1 MNRLFVIVGLAILIA
16 ALVFLNQGIKKT
28 GLPDTDD
35 DAPPPQATAQPAP
48 AAKKAAALPPSIS
61 PATLPAEQ
69 TMGNPATAKHHIVV
83 GWSYN
88 ETNQQ
93 KPASLAQPLQAVQ
106 DYVAKSGGSA
116 SAVIVNTD
124 VPASD
129 RSPAAQAVT
138 GNGVTVDGKPVLSG
152 DVSAAPPQKVVGA
165 IQAAAK

>member
-1 MNRLFVIVGLAILIA
+1 MNRLFVAAGLAILIA

-28 GLPDTDD
+28 GLPDRGD
-35 DAPPPQATAQPAP
+35 DAPPPQKAAQTAPTP
-48 AAKKAAALPPSIS
+48 KAAALPPLIS

-69 TMGNPATAKHHIVV
+69 TVGNPATAKHHIVV

-88 ETNQQ
+88 ENNQQ
-93 KPASLAQPLQAVQ
+93 KPASLTTPLQAVQ
-106 DYVAKSGGSA
+106 DYVAKSGGTA

-129 RSPAAQAVT
+129 RSPAAQSITA
-138 GNGVTVDGKPVLSG
+138 NGVLVDGKPVITG
-152 DVSAAPPQKVVGA
+152 DVSATPPQKVVGA

>member
-1 MNRLFVIVGLAILIA
+1 MNRLFVVAGLAILIA

-28 GLPDTDD
+28 GQPDSD
-35 DAPPPQATAQPAP
+35 DAPPPQTAAQTAPAP
-48 AAKKAAALPPSIS
+48 KAAALPPSIS

-69 TMGNPATAKHHIVV
+69 TLGDPATAKHHIVV

-88 ETNQQ
+88 ENNQKQ
-93 KPASLAQPLQAVQ
+93 PASLAQPLQAVQ
-106 DYVAKSGGSA
+106 EYVARSGGST

-138 GNGVTVDGKPVLSG
+138 GNGVSVDGKPVIMG

>member
-1 MNRLFVIVGLAILIA
+1 MNRLLAVAGLAILIA

-28 GLPDTDD
+28 GQPDADD
-35 DAPPPQATAQPAP
+35 DAPPPQAAAQPAP
-48 AAKKAAALPPSIS
+48 KAASLPPTVSS
-61 PATLPAEQ
+61 STLPAEQ
-69 TMGNPATAKHHIVV
+69 TVGNPATAKHHITV

-88 ETNQQ
+88 ENNQKQ
-93 KPASLAQPLQAVQ
+93 PGSLATPLQAVQ
-106 DYVAKSGGSA
+106 EYVAKSGGTA

-138 GNGVTVDGKPVLSG
+138 GNGVSVDGKPVLTG